1 MSNSKFKKRV
11 LDKCP
16 NAKLTT
22 DLFGNFIVVVEDNVI
37 AEEYLFPETKDPDKA
52 WEYALLALKT
62 TQNFNRTHPLK
73 LDLSSDDIEAK
84 LNRIHMRKNKNT
96 KKVK

>member
-11 LDKCP
+11 LNKCP

-22 DLFGNFIVVVEDNVI
+22 DFFGNYIVLIDDNVI
-37 AEEYLFPETKDPDKA
+37 AEEYLFPDTQDPDKA

-73 LDLSSDDIEAK
+73 MDLSSDEIEEK
-84 LNRIHMRKNKNT
+84 LNRIHNRKNRSKIKN
-96 KKVK
+96 

>member
-1 MSNSKFKKRV
+1 MSKSKFRNKV
-11 LDKCP
+11 LSKHP

-22 DLFGNFIVVVEDNVI
+22 DFFGNYIVLINDVVV
-37 AEEYLFPETKDPDKA
+37 AEEYLFPETRDPEKA
-52 WEYALLALKT
+52 WEYALLSLRT

-73 LDLSSDDIEAK
+73 VELTEESIESK
-84 LNRIHMRKNKNT
+84 LNKFHNR